1 MKIILDIVEKSCFCS
16 LVIREHDW
24 VVLKSQVWRWKRVAL
39 VDCLEQS
46 CSEEGLENSKDSGRS
61 FFDKRK
67 IEGKFGV

>member
-1 MKIILDIVEKSCFCS
+1 MSIRVFEDNFGYSREIIFCL

-24 VVLKSQVWRWKRVAL
+24 VVLKSQVWKWKRVAL

-61 FFDKRK
+61 FFW
-67 IEGKFGV
+67 